1 MKIANFNAIAH
12 SILGIIFIVLGMFKE
27 VDTMTIIGF
36 IFLGESIMW
45 QIMGRMDDIID
56 RLNKIENKIDENNE

>member
-1 MKIANFNAIAH
+1 MKIANFNAVAH
-12 SILGIIFIVLGMFKE
+12 SVLGIIFIVLGMFEE